1 MMQVKHWPALFFILV
16 ETKQH
21 MEDFTTQSGNGTQTK
36 EDLKT
41 KATHLKDH
49 VSEYL
54 KTYVQLAKAKAT
66 TGASNAVSG
75 VVIGVAA
82 FLFTFFFLVFA
93 FTAIGFWLGDL
104 LESRAGGFFCV
115 AGFFLLLVILV
126 FALRKKVIV
135 PLVRNTIISKVY
147 E

>member
-1 MMQVKHWPALFFILV
+1 MMQVIKLTCSFFYFRRNK
-16 ETKQH
+16 EY
-21 MEDFTTQSGNGTQTK
+21 MEDFTTQNGATAK
-36 EDLKT
+36 DDLKN
-41 KATHLKDH
+41 KATQLKDH
-49 VSEYL
+49 VSEYV
-54 KTYVQLAKAKAT
+54 KTYIQLAKAKAT

-75 VVIGVAA
+75 IVIGVAA

-104 LESRAGGFFCV
+104 LESRAGGFF
-115 AGFFLLLVILV
+115 LLLVILV